1 MWHGVGVRQ
10 EPLRSIGWWRGW
22 PVPAGW
28 PEDVP
33 ADLRSD
39 FDPDARDFIDPDWDP
54 AERSRVAKY
63 LESGY
68 VYAVCVGGE
77 PCPICGRYLWQNS
90 ATDGTFEWPT
100 GLAHFVAEHSVR
112 LPNEVV
118 RHIVAQRSPPQLDDA
133 DIEERTADITWWR
146 IATIG

>member
-1 MWHGVGVRQ
+1 VHY
-10 EPLRSIGWWRGW
+10 LR
-22 PVPAGW
+22 
-28 PEDVP
+28 
-33 ADLRSD
+33 
-39 FDPDARDFIDPDWDP
+39 
-54 AERSRVAKY
+54 
-63 LESGY
+63 
-68 VYAVCVGGE
+68 
-77 PCPICGRYLWQNS
+77 PIPFWKNS